1 MTRRLIFKLVQCVI
15 YVVLVSGT
23 YPARSADDFHHHIHN
38 FSTNHLNERY
48 NPDYALAQKH
58 ALAMGYS
65 MVTIA
70 KPSEPK
76 YDELGVIK
84 LHNAYHAPMR
94 FDTAQK
100 KVLYFDYYVGKN
112 KNSLVRTDRNT
123 WSWQAWDS
131 EDFELLKAYGCA
143 KSQQYKSTD
152 TVDTLDELQR
162 MYWTQWQNGSQS
174 NIVANLQSRWVVDQL
189 VKMTV
194 ASLIAGN
201 YDALFFDDLARDN
214 DTCINREVGGKGA
227 YATWKD
233 GQKEFV
239 KRVTDWLHGRYTY
252 NGKHY
257 RISGN
262 IWSPK
267 STLVKNTILK
277 WYANRS
283 LRLDHYYYEAGD
295 YQGLSQSADGIDPET
310 GLPAF
315 TSKFGYLPANVV
327 SLSTTHGWYGPSV
340 GDGAAAFFDHHL
352 EVASTAAMQGSWFGW
367 YGQNNVDRRDSYR
380 RLVYTNDLQLLRAI
394 PGWDN
399 IAGLSLADRHYDPVL
414 MQYRSG
420 NSFASRDIIYSRHF
434 ATGELYVVF
443 LKFGSEVTL
452 RPGEKALGAYFVNSA
467 FEKTTENAKYCIV
480 QDNGK
485 IRLTC
490 ASKIR
495 RGVRIALQ

>member
-1 MTRRLIFKLVQCVI
+1 MFFLSHSFIYMLICLGSSFAWAL
-15 YVVLVSGT
+15 
-23 YPARSADDFHHHIHN
+23 DDFHHHIHN
-38 FSTNHLNERY
+38 FSSNYNRNTTNAG
-48 NPDYALAQKH
+48 DYALTARH
-58 ALAMGYS
+58 ALAMGYTV
-65 MVTIA
+65 VTIG
-70 KPSEPK
+70 KPDETK
-76 YDELGVIK
+76 YEQLGVMK
-84 LHNAYHAPMR
+84 LHNAYYAPMR
-94 FDTAQK
+94 FDLTQK
-100 KVLYFDYYVGKN
+100 KVSYFDYYADKN

-123 WSWQAWDS
+123 WNWQAWDS

-152 TVDTLDELQR
+152 TVDTLDELQQT
-162 MYWTQWQNGSQS
+162 YWTQWQNGSQS
-174 NIVANLQSRWVVDQL
+174 NVVANLQSRWVVDQL
-189 VKMTV
+189 VQMTV
-194 ASLIAGN
+194 ASLFAGN
-201 YDALFFDDLARDN
+201 YGALFFDDLARDN
-214 DTCINREVGGKGA
+214 DTCINKEAGGKGA
-227 YATWKD
+227 YASWKD
-233 GQKEFV
+233 GQKDFV
-239 KRVTDWLHGRYTY
+239 KRLTDWLHGRYTH

-295 YQGLSQSADGIDPET
+295 YHGVSQSTDGIDPET

-315 TSKFGYLPANVV
+315 TSKSGYLPANVV
-327 SLSTTHGWYGPSV
+327 SLSTTYGWYGPSV

-394 PGWDN
+394 PGLDN
-399 IAGLSLADRHYDPVL
+399 LAGLSLADRHYDPVL
-414 MQYRSG
+414 MQYRSS

-443 LKFGSEVTL
+443 LKVGSEVTL
-452 RPGEKALGAYFVNSA
+452 RPGEKVLAAYFVNEV
-467 FEKTTENAKYCIV
+467 FETTTENAKYCIA
-480 QDNGK
+480 QSSSR

-490 ASKIR
+490 ASKIGNGLR
-495 RGVRIALQ
+495 MILR